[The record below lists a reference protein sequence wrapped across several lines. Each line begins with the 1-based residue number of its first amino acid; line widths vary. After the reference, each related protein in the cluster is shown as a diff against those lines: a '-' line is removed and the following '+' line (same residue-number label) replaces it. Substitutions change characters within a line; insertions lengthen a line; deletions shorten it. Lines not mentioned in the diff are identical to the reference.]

1 MTKLEQL
8 IKELCPNGVE
18 YKNLGKLFPFIR
30 NGFVGTVT
38 PFYTNAQNG
47 IRYLQG
53 TNIHNGIISDNEEF
67 YITKEFHAK
76 HSKNELKNN
85 DILMVQSGHVGECAV
100 VGEKYKGSNCHAL
113 IIMSNGGKCNSYY
126 VRYYLQS
133 SSGKRALEKITTGG
147 TVKHILASKIKNVI
161 IPVPP
166 IEVQAEIVKILDEY
180 TESVTA
186 LQQELEAELTARKK
200 QYEYYRDL
208 LLDFGV
214 HGGETSELEWRTIKE
229 IAENCDSKRKPVTK
243 GKRTSGIYP
252 YYGASGIVD
261 YVDDYLF
268 DGDYLLIS
276 EDGANLLARSTPIA
290 FSISGKNWVNNHAH
304 VLRFDTYVTRRF
316 VEIYLNS
323 INLEKYI
330 STAAQPKLTQD
341 NLNKIPIPYPTIE
354 EQTRIV
360 NILDRFDKLCNDIS
374 EGLPAEI
381 EARRK
386 QYEYY
391 RDKLLSF
398 EEVRT

>member
-1 MTKLEQL
+1 MNKFEQL

-18 YKNLGKLFPFIR
+18 YKKLSDIATVARGVRVVRDQLAETGEIPVYQNSIKPLGYHDKSNVKAYSAFVIGAGAAGEIGFSDVDFWAADDCYYFLCPDNL
-30 NGFVGTVT
+30 N
-38 PFYTNAQNG
+38 N
-47 IRYLQG
+47 RYLY
-53 TNIHNGIISDNEEF
+53 F
-67 YITKEFHAK
+67 VLM
-76 HSKNELKNN
+76 KNQPL
-85 DILMVQSGHVGECAV
+85 ILSR
-100 VGEKYKGSNCHAL
+100 
-113 IIMSNGGKCNSYY
+113 
-126 VRYYLQS
+126 VRKASIPRLS
-133 SSGKRALEKITTGG
+133 R
-147 TVKHILASKIKNVI
+147 TVIENLV

-166 IEVQAEIVKILDEY
+166 LEVQAEIVKILDEY

-214 HGGETSELEWRTIKE
+214 HGGGTSDCEWRTLKE

-243 GKRTSGIYP
+243 SKRTSGIYP

-261 YVDDYLF
+261 YVDNYLF

-304 VLRFDTYVTRRF
+304 VLHFDTYVTRRF

-341 NLNKIPIPYPTIE
+341 NLNKIPIPYPSME

-360 NILDRFDKLCNDIS
+360 SILDRFDKLCNDIS

-398 EEVRT
+398 EEVKA

>member
-18 YKNLGKLFPFIR
+18 YKKLGELFPFIR

-166 IEVQAEIVKILDEY
+166 IEVQAEIVKILDNF
-180 TESVTA
+180 TELT
-186 LQQELEAELTARKK
+186 AELTARKK

-214 HGGETSELEWRTIKE
+214 HGG
-229 IAENCDSKRKPVTK
+229 
-243 GKRTSGIYP
+243 
-252 YYGASGIVD
+252 
-261 YVDDYLF
+261 
-268 DGDYLLIS
+268 GD
-276 EDGANLLARSTPIA
+276 
-290 FSISGKNWVNNHAH
+290 K
-304 VLRFDTYVTRRF
+304 
-316 VEIYLNS
+316 
-323 INLEKYI
+323 
-330 STAAQPKLTQD
+330 
-341 NLNKIPIPYPTIE
+341 
-354 EQTRIV
+354 
-360 NILDRFDKLCNDIS
+360 
-374 EGLPAEI
+374 
-381 EARRK
+381 
-386 QYEYY
+386 
-391 RDKLLSF
+391 
-398 EEVRT
+398 

>member
-1 MTKLEQL
+1 MNKLEQL
-8 IKELCPNGVE
+8 IKDLCPNGVE
-18 YKNLGKLFPFIR
+18 HKKLGDLATAKTGTKPKEIYEDCPY
-30 NGFVGTVT
+30 NGFEYINAGTTNSGYTLEYNCESDVVT
-38 PFYTNAQNG
+38 TPSRGQGGIGFVAYQKERFWLGPLCYYIKSKDDKICCNKYLFY
-47 IRYLQG
+47 
-53 TNIHNGIISDNEEF
+53 S
-67 YITKEFHAK
+67 
-76 HSKNELKNN
+76 
-85 DILMVQSGHVGECAV
+85 
-100 VGEKYKGSNCHAL
+100 
-113 IIMSNGGKCNSYY
+113 MSNLTSRILKLKKEGGVPALNSKD
-126 VRYYLQS
+126 LLS
-133 SSGKRALEKITTGG
+133 I
-147 TVKHILASKIKNVI
+147 I

-166 IEVQAEIVKILDEY
+166 LEVQSEIVKILDEY

-214 HGGETSELEWRTIKE
+214 HGGGTSDCEWRTIKE

-261 YVDDYLF
+261 YVDNYLF

-304 VLRFDTYVTRRF
+304 VLHFDTYVTRRF

-398 EEVRT
+398 EEVKA